1 MSPGEAVVIRYDTKL
16 GIPQITVLQYSCF
29 KTVGKIFENDS

>member
-1 MSPGEAVVIRYDTKL
+1 MSLGEAVVIRCYTKL